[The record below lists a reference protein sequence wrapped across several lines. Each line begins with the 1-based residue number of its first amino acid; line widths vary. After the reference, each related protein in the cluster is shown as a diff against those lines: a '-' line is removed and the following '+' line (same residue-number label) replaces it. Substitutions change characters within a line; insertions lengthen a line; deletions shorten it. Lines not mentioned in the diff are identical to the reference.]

1 MRPATARVD
10 PRSYSAQEFFLLLR
24 RRRRFL
30 VGTLGALLLLCL
42 IYCVV
47 APNQYEATA
56 RVALRMQPVS
66 SLSLEAAETL
76 APASILSTPLQ
87 LETLANVLRAEQLEW
102 RVITSL
108 KLYQS
113 AAFVRNF
120 SGRFPGFDALHPGAE
135 AQGYLLERFGKR
147 LQVRALPRTLLIEVR
162 FRSKDAALSAQVVN
176 ELIRDFMAEESEA
189 RTGATTQASAWLDGQ
204 LRMLTAQ
211 AEAHEKRLAA
221 FEREHGFMS
230 TQQQVAGGTPIAT
243 LHDPAVQ
250 QIDETGRLLAAASG
264 DRILREAL
272 YRQAQEGNP
281 EQVLASNPEL
291 QAEMGPGGAALV
303 QQLRTHLSE
312 IAVELAELK
321 AEHGPNYPRVV
332 ELVRAQADLEAQV
345 KAEDANLVESFER
358 SWKAAAERER
368 LLQQQMEARMA
379 DGLREND
386 AAIQYSVLLEQVVA
400 ERELCLRLRQ
410 RIAEAGL
417 AAGVHASSI
426 TIVDAARAPYRPVA
440 PDPVL
445 YLAITL
451 FAGFWVALGG
461 ALVLDLI
468 RPVRLVSTGVS
479 TGLAL
484 CVFLLAAS
492 HGWGQAPTPSTSGLP
507 TGVVKLPE
515 DAPAGIAPNPKT
527 APPVW
532 NSLAPANAQ
541 VLPEGN
547 PHPALGAAMAL
558 PIAAGDFVEVSE
570 FHTPEFHTSARV
582 AADGTV
588 ALPLVGQLSLL
599 GMSEQRASRAIEK
612 AFLDEGIL
620 LHPQVS
626 VLVVSAAGQDVSVLG
641 EVARPG
647 VYPYTLHH
655 RLLDLISAA
664 SGLGPNA
671 GRLVNITH
679 REDAHIS
686 RAVVLDPNGTDGKV
700 EHNPE
705 LAPGD
710 TVQVSRAGLVYVIG
724 DVVRPG
730 GFAVDPVQGLTV
742 VQALSLAWGATPNAA
757 VSKAILIR
765 DQPGGRTLTT
775 LDLHRMIRGRDPDLP
790 VRDRDILFIPDSAT
804 KNLLNKSLEAAIQSA
819 IGVTIYA
826 GLVYS
831 QRF

>member
-1 MRPATARVD
+1 MADSPNSEVTRSARPATTRAD
-10 PRSYSAQEFFLLLR
+10 SRSYTAQDFLILLR
-24 RRRRFL
+24 RRRLFL
-30 VGTLGALLLLCL
+30 GGTLGALLLLCL

-66 SLSLEAAETL
+66 SLSLEASETL

-113 AAFVRNF
+113 AAFMRNF
-120 SGRFPGFDALHPGAE
+120 SGRFPGFDPLHPGAE

-176 ELIRDFMAEESEA
+176 ELIQDFMAEESEA
-189 RTGATTQASAWLDGQ
+189 RTGATTQASAWLEGQ
-204 LRMLTAQ
+204 LRTLTRQ
-211 AEAHEKRLAA
+211 VEAREKQLAA
-221 FEREHGFMS
+221 FERQHGFMS
-230 TQQQVAGGTPIAT
+230 TQQQVAGGVPIAT

-332 ELVRAQADLEAQV
+332 ELVRAQGDMEAQV
-345 KAEDANLVESFER
+345 KAEDANLAESFER

-368 LLQQQMEARMA
+368 LLQQQMDARMA

-400 ERELCLRLRQ
+400 DRALCTRLQQ

-426 TIVDAARAPYRPVA
+426 TIVDMARVPYKPVA

-451 FAGFWVALGG
+451 
-461 ALVLDLI
+461 
-468 RPVRLVSTGVS
+468 
-479 TGLAL
+479 
-484 CVFLLAAS
+484 
-492 HGWGQAPTPSTSGLP
+492 
-507 TGVVKLPE
+507 
-515 DAPAGIAPNPKT
+515 
-527 APPVW
+527 
-532 NSLAPANAQ
+532 
-541 VLPEGN
+541 
-547 PHPALGAAMAL
+547 
-558 PIAAGDFVEVSE
+558 SE
-570 FHTPEFHTSARV
+570 FIV
-582 AADGTV
+582 IGC
-588 ALPLVGQLSLL
+588 LSV
-599 GMSEQRASRAIEK
+599 
-612 AFLDEGIL
+612 
-620 LHPQVS
+620 P
-626 VLVVSAAGQDVSVLG
+626 
-641 EVARPG
+641 
-647 VYPYTLHH
+647 
-655 RLLDLISAA
+655 LIS
-664 SGLGPNA
+664 
-671 GRLVNITH
+671 
-679 REDAHIS
+679 
-686 RAVVLDPNGTDGKV
+686 
-700 EHNPE
+700 
-705 LAPGD
+705 
-710 TVQVSRAGLVYVIG
+710 
-724 DVVRPG
+724 
-730 GFAVDPVQGLTV
+730 
-742 VQALSLAWGATPNAA
+742 
-757 VSKAILIR
+757 
-765 DQPGGRTLTT
+765 
-775 LDLHRMIRGRDPDLP
+775 
-790 VRDRDILFIPDSAT
+790 
-804 KNLLNKSLEAAIQSA
+804 
-819 IGVTIYA
+819 
-826 GLVYS
+826 
-831 QRF
+831 

>member
-1 MRPATARVD
+1 M
-10 PRSYSAQEFFLLLR
+10 
-24 RRRRFL
+24 
-30 VGTLGALLLLCL
+30 GTLGALLLLCL
-42 IYCVV
+42 TYCVI

-113 AAFVRNF
+113 TAFVRNF
-120 SGRFPGFDALHPGAE
+120 SGRFPAFDALHPGAE

-176 ELIRDFMAEESEA
+176 ELIRDFMAQESDA
-189 RTGATTQASAWLDGQ
+189 RTGATTEASAWLEGQ
-204 LRMLTAQ
+204 LRILTGQ
-211 AEAHEKRLAA
+211 TEGREKRLAA

-230 TQQQVAGGTPIAT
+230 TQQQVAGGVPIAT

-264 DRILREAL
+264 ERILREAL
-272 YRQAQEGNP
+272 YRQAQLGDP
-281 EQVLASNPEL
+281 EQVLAANPEL
-291 QAEMGPGGAALV
+291 QAEMGPGGSTLA

-332 ELVRAQADLEAQV
+332 ELVRAQGDLEAQV

-358 SWKAAAERER
+358 TWRAAAERER
-368 LLQQQMEARMA
+368 LLQQQMQARMA

-386 AAIQYSVLLEQVVA
+386 AAIQYSVLLEQVAA

-410 RIAEAGL
+410 RIEEAGL
-417 AAGVHASSI
+417 AVGVHASSI
-426 TIVDAARAPYRPVA
+426 TIVDAARVPYKPVA

-445 YLAITL
+445 YMAITL

-461 ALVLDLI
+461 ALLLDLI
-468 RPVRLVSTGVS
+468 RPVRLASTGVS

-492 HGWGQAPTPSTSGLP
+492 YGWGQAPTPSTSGLP

-532 NSLAPANAQ
+532 NTLAPANAQ

-547 PHPALGAAMAL
+547 AHPALGAAMAL

-641 EVARPG
+641 AVVRPG
-647 VYPYTLHH
+647 VYAY
-655 RLLDLISAA
+655 AA
-664 SGLGPNA
+664 SPAAGLDFGC
-671 GRLVNITH
+671 
-679 REDAHIS
+679 E
-686 RAVVLDPNGTDGKV
+686 
-700 EHNPE
+700 
-705 LAPGD
+705 
-710 TVQVSRAGLVYVIG
+710 RAGAECG
-724 DVVRPG
+724 TAG
-730 GFAVDPVQGLTV
+730 EHHT
-742 VQALSLAWGATPNAA
+742 S
-757 VSKAILIR
+757 
-765 DQPGGRTLTT
+765 GRRTYFSCRCT
-775 LDLHRMIRGRDPDLP
+775 R
-790 VRDRDILFIPDSAT
+790 
-804 KNLLNKSLEAAIQSA
+804 
-819 IGVTIYA
+819 
-826 GLVYS
+826 S
-831 QRF
+831 QWDG